1 MKGHRREA
9 HEERSRQAINLCS
22 AQRGW
27 TCDEIADHTDLSR
40 MGRSTSASGTRSMV
54 RRLCATNPVGAR
66 GIEVVR

>member
-1 MKGHRREA
+1 MP
-9 HEERSRQAINLCS
+9 RSAYRWLRWLRK
-22 AQRGW
+22 RGW